1 MVSMN
6 ALLFPL
12 EIDYLAIEKT
22 AEIDSIIEKKFAR
35 LSERCDRIQNCK
47 VKIAN
52 VARHQKTKIGCS
64 YLISISLNLGG
75 GISLY
80 VLRSPQP
87 LAEDFVES
95 ALADAFAKIYRKL
108 IELRFENINLYQ

>member
-1 MVSMN
+1 MN
-6 ALLFPL
+6 ATLSPL
-12 EIDYLAIEKT
+12 ALDYLAIEKT

-47 VKIAN
+47 IKIAN
-52 VARHQKTKIGCS
+52 VARYQKNKTNCS
-64 YLISISLNLGG
+64 YLISISLSLAE

-80 VLRSPQP
+80 VLRSPQL